1 MNKLSIKS
9 IIPNMTTLI
18 GLCFGIIAI
27 CFALS
32 GQFKLSVIC
41 IMMASICDVLDGRL
55 SRLLKSESKLGAEL
69 DSLADFLNFGIAP
82 SILIYISLLQNA
94 GLIERVAVL
103 SFIVFSC
110 LRLARFNVDIDSKN
124 NKSSNFFSGIP
135 TPAGAGLILLPLIHT
150 FLGFKWAYEAPV
162 IASIYFFILMLLLLV
177 TIRFFRK

>member
-1 MNKLSIKS
+1 MNKLSIRS
-9 IIPNMTTLI
+9 IIPNVTTLI

-103 SFIVFSC
+103 FKFR
-110 LRLARFNVDIDSKN
+110 RLKVGSILIKN
-124 NKSSNFFSGIP
+124 IIKHYMNMDDNKSIILHSQVAVADFYKTLNFISNGNEFFEDGISHI
-135 TPAGAGLILLPLIHT
+135 AMKYVKSKKT
-150 FLGFKWAYEAPV
+150 FLMENIYE
-162 IASIYFFILMLLLLV
+162 
-177 TIRFFRK
+177 K